1 MMVSAD
7 SLETEPLATAVDRAT
22 MPRSSDP
29 ASPVS
34 PKTEELPASP
44 TTPAAATADEPVAP
58 QRWAP
63 QARPRLVNVIV
74 IVIVI
79 AAIAAILYAWQL
91 PPFGGRYEQT
101 DNAYVRGQ
109 TTIISPQV
117 AGYVAD
123 VPAQDFQHVKAGD
136 VLVRIEDSIYSAKVA
151 QARANVLSQVAS
163 LDNST
168 QAQRSRE
175 ANELAEDA
183 SIANAQAQLTK
194 VRADMRR
201 VDALVSH
208 GWVTTRDR
216 DQQVAALRA
225 AEAQLRQ
232 ARAARE
238 IGRQDVRT
246 VIVGRAGLSANV
258 EAAKAQVRLAEVDLD
273 HTVIRAPQDGQLSE
287 VGVRR
292 GQYVTSGTQLMF
304 LVPKTLWV
312 TANFKEAQTRNMRVG
327 QPASFTVDALGK
339 SRLKGRVESLAPAAG
354 SEFAV
359 LRPDNATGNFVK
371 VAQRIAVRIRID
383 PDQPL
388 ADRIRPGMS
397 VVARIDTGDR

>member
-1 MMVSAD
+1 MRSAD
-7 SLETEPLATAVDRAT
+7 VETRLQTD
-22 MPRSSDP
+22 SSGASSTTDGP
-29 ASPVS
+29 A
-34 PKTEELPASP
+34 
-44 TTPAAATADEPVAP
+44 PAAAPSEGAAIDPP
-58 QRWAP
+58 PPSRWNP
-63 QARPRLVNVIV
+63 QARSNLTTVTAILLVVAAVIF
-74 IVIVI
+74 
-79 AAIAAILYAWQL
+79 ILYAWQL

-117 AGYVAD
+117 SGYVSE
-123 VPAQDFQHVKAGD
+123 VPVQDFQQVKAGD
-136 VLVRIEDSIYSAKVA
+136 VLVRIEDRIYSAKVA
-151 QARANVLSQVAS
+151 QARANVLSQAAS

-183 SIANAQAQLTK
+183 AIANAQAQLIK
-194 VRADMRR
+194 AQADMRR
-201 VDALVSH
+201 IDALVGN
-208 GWVTTRDR
+208 GWVTTRDH
-216 DQQVAALRA
+216 DQQIAALRA

-246 VIVGRAGLSANV
+246 VIVGRAGLNANV
-258 EAAKAQVRLAEVDLD
+258 ESAKAQVRLAEVDLD

-304 LVPKTLWV
+304 LVPRKLWV

-339 SRLKGRVESLAPAAG
+339 TRLKGHVESLAPAAG